1 MTDTQRSFSLT
12 RREVL
17 QAGAVAALVPA
28 LLQLG
33 AITPAEA
40 AETQLVFGT
49 VGGGWL
55 DGIKKIFLEQ
65 TGFEKRHDAKVVWD
79 VQADTS
85 LITKALSS
93 CARPVYD
100 LLQAGVTGAAKL
112 SAAKCI
118 AAYDRSIIMNLA
130 DVDDTYKSGDYFV
143 AVIRLLNGLV
153 YNTKHVKDKPTSWD
167 DLANPKYKGK
177 VGIPVYSWVGS
188 QLLHAINKA
197 HGGTE
202 ANVDPGIKA
211 SAAIVRGNDAVMVQ
225 HSNMGDQLL
234 QREEIWI
241 MPFWTGRMLNL
252 KASGVPVDIYYQK
265 DFLFADVGY
274 VVPSHGRNLQL
285 AQKLINATLAP
296 EPQLEILKRFKY
308 QPTNRKVVVPD
319 DLKGAVLPE
328 YAKNR
333 AAQIDWKKVNEYA
346 DRDLERWNK
355 EVLGS

>member
-1 MTDTQRSFSLT
+1 MTDRQRSLLLT
-12 RREVL
+12 RREAL
-17 QAGAVAALVPA
+17 QAGAVAALVPT

-33 AITPAEA
+33 AITPAAA
-40 AETQLVFGT
+40 AEAQLVFGT
-49 VGGGWL
+49 VGGAWL

-65 TGFEKRHDAKVVWD
+65 TGFEKQHGAKVVWD

-112 SAAKCI
+112 SAANCV
-118 AAYDRSIIMNLA
+118 AAYDRSIVTNLA

-153 YNTKHVKDKPTSWD
+153 YNTKHIKEAPKSWD
-167 DLANPKYKGK
+167 DLADPKYKGK
-177 VGIPVYSWVGS
+177 IGVPAYSWVGS
-188 QLLHAINKA
+188 QFLHAINKA

-202 ANVDPGIKA
+202 ANIEPGIKA
-211 SAAIVRGNDAVMVQ
+211 SAAIVRGNDAVIVQ
-225 HSNMGDQLL
+225 HSNMGDQLF
-234 QREEIWI
+234 QREEIWL

-265 DFLFADVGY
+265 DFLFSDVGY
-274 VVPSHGRNLQL
+274 VIPSHGQNLKL
-285 AQKLINATLAP
+285 AQQLINATLAP
-296 EPQLEILKRFKY
+296 APQLEILKLFKY

-319 DLKGAVLPE
+319 ELKAAVLPE
-328 YAKNR
+328 YARDR
-333 AAQIDWKKVNEYA
+333 AAKIDWKKVNEYA

-355 EVLGS
+355 DVLGS